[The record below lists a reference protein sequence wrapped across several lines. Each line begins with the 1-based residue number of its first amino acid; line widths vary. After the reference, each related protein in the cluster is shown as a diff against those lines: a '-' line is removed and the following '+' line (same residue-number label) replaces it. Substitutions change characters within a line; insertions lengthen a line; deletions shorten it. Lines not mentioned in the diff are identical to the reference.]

1 MAKQFRLL
9 PKDYKPKFLRSSS
22 VRSGIYLEPSD
33 DIARALDEARS
44 EELSTNTIQWIEDVV
59 SYRPSEPEVWPATEQ
74 PEIDAKDIAESETD
88 SDQSD
93 DESGEQSGDGT
104 KQAKAYVTR
113 SSSLV
118 SYKNN
123 IGATINPYPELDL
136 SLSTNN

>member
-1 MAKQFRLL
+1 MAKQLRLL

-22 VRSGIYLEPSD
+22 VRSGIYLEVRGGD
-33 DIARALDEARS
+33 DKALDEAQS
-44 EELSTNTIQWIEDVV
+44 EELSTNTIQWIEDVL

-74 PEIDAKDIAESETD
+74 PEIDAKDIAESESD

-93 DESGEQSGDGT
+93 EEFREQSGDGT
-104 KQAKAYVTR
+104 KQAKAFVTR

-118 SYKNN
+118 SYKNK